1 MGKETA
7 TLAVSF
13 VSAGELK
20 RAFVRKVLTDVSFCY
35 YSYGQL
41 VVRGLLNGCFAMP
54 VRHQLML

>member
-20 RAFVRKVLTDVSFCY
+20 RAFVKKSINRC
-35 YSYGQL
+35 
-41 VVRGLLNGCFAMP
+41 
-54 VRHQLML
+54 